1 MKSWRPRVRLLA
13 VLFFLAAPTGC
24 SPTGRPTHAGAP
36 LRTAGAIAGTSA
48 IGPASLAA
56 SAARAFSS
64 AGPGEF
70 LFVGELMNG
79 GDDCTA
85 RYGFSFANDVLGPTE
100 GEDDQGRRFRCRYDN
115 GVERGTVQWSADC
128 YVTDRTGSRLRVLT
142 MMHTAQE
149 PRLTNGINVYDAFW
163 VRGIVDLGSGASVQ
177 ECAYSGEVVLR
188 AELSLAE

>member
-1 MKSWRPRVRLLA
+1 VRLLA
-13 VLFFLAAPTGC
+13 VLLLLAASFGC
-24 SPTGRPTHAGAP
+24 STVGRSTHVGAP
-36 LRTAGAIAGTSA
+36 LRAAQAATGASPVA
-48 IGPASLAA
+48 PAALAA
-56 SAARAFSS
+56 SAARAFAST
-64 AGPGEF
+64 GPGEF
-70 LFVGELMNG
+70 LFVGELMK
-79 GDDCTA
+79 GDSDCSA
-85 RYGFSFANDVLGPTE
+85 KYGFSFANEVFGPTE
-100 GEDDQGRRFRCRYDN
+100 GEDDEGRRFRCSYDN

-188 AELSLAE
+188 AELSLVE